1 MAFRKVESNPHFPSL
16 EQQVQTRWAQEGTFE
31 QSLQLS
37 AKKPPFVLYDG
48 PPFPTGAPHPGTL
61 FVSAIKDIIGRYKTM
76 RGYYVPR
83 MWGWDCHGLPIE
95 TIAEKNLGIAEK
107 NEIEKTV
114 GVAKFNAEC
123 RRIVSQAH
131 EQWRVYINKIGRW
144 VTFEDPYTTMSK
156 EYMESVI
163 WGFAEAYKKGLIYQD
178 FRVTP
183 YCTRCQTPLSLSETR
198 QDDAT
203 RSKQSRSATVKL
215 KVAGEE
221 NLFLVI
227 WTTTPWTLPG
237 NLAVAVGAGITYAVI
252 QHGDERLIIAES
264 RLAKYESILE
274 GLSVIETLSGQDLVA
289 RNYRYEPLFRLD
301 TDIPSAAFSV
311 IEAEFV
317 TTEDGTGLVHL
328 APAFGEDDYWACR
341 KNEIGVIDITDS
353 HGHYTAITGD
363 LQGLDVHLAS
373 TEIIKRLKSLGIL
386 LSDSTIE
393 HNYPHCW
400 RCREPL
406 IYKSVDA
413 WYLSV
418 EKIKEQMLEL
428 NSTIEWHPADV
439 REGRFGQWLAGS
451 RDWNISRNRFWA
463 TPIPVWKCSSC
474 NHPEVLDS
482 LAAIEG
488 KAGRPIEDLHKEV
501 LDTIEYP
508 CAKCAGTM
516 IRTPEVLD
524 CWFESGSMPFAHR
537 HYPFADADG
546 FKSNFPADLIVE
558 ATGQLRGW
566 FYSLHVLS
574 TCIFGSPAFKAC
586 KVLGTLLAGDGKKLS
601 KSAKN
606 YTDCIELIDSYGA
619 DALRCYF
626 AGSVAVE
633 MGDLVFRDEGVQEQ
647 VRTLLLP
654 MWNALTFFTTYA
666 EIDRVTHEELMLDD
680 RKLETLELLDR
691 FILAQLEQ
699 TRSQIT
705 EHLDAFSM
713 DKALKSGTEFL
724 DVLNNW
730 YIRRNRARV
739 WENGRTPSKVAF
751 FSTLYLVLR
760 DFSQLMA
767 PLCPFLAEG
776 MWSYLRA
783 PSDVSSVHLA
793 EWPEFRPEL
802 NNQALCDEVNNIRA
816 LISAALSI
824 RAKKQIRVR
833 QPLASVSVAGK
844 IKEIPPAYQEMI
856 KEELNVKEIIVL
868 QDEGLIAQK
877 VVKAKPQLIGP
888 RLGGKVQVVL
898 RALKEG
904 RFTMRSDGGVDVEGE
919 ALSTSEIEI
928 NYVGRDGLEVATVS
942 DLAVVA
948 LDLKLS
954 EELIGEGYARD
965 LIRHIQ
971 EFRKECEFDI
981 ADRIELSIVGVER
994 IMEAH
999 SSLVAQETLCV
1010 RFGEFDDQSKTF
1022 SKQVQIGEGEM
1033 SITMRRVPGAGL
1045 PLENR

>member
-1 MAFRKVESNPHFPSL
+1 MTFRKVESNSHFPTL
-16 EQQVQTRWAQEGTFE
+16 ELQVQSKWAKEDTFN
-31 QSLQLS
+31 QSLKMS
-37 AKKPPFVLYDG
+37 AIKPTFVLYDG

-76 RGYYVPR
+76 RGYHVPR

-95 TIAEKNLGIAEK
+95 TIAEKNLGITEK

-114 GVAKFNAEC
+114 GVANFNAEC

-131 EQWRVYINKIGRW
+131 EQWRIYINKIGRW
-144 VTFEDPYTTMSK
+144 VKFEDPYTTMSK

-163 WGFAEAYKKGLIYQD
+163 WGFAEAYRKDLIYED

-203 RSKQSRSATVKL
+203 RNKQSRSATVKC
-215 KVAGEE
+215 KVVGEE
-221 NLFLVI
+221 DLFLVI

-237 NLAVAVGAGITYAVI
+237 NLAIAVGSDISYAVVE
-252 QHGDERLIIAES
+252 HENERLIIAES
-264 RLAKYESILE
+264 RLSKYEPYLQ
-274 GLSVIETLSGQDLVA
+274 GAVLIETILGHELVA
-289 RNYRYEPLFRLD
+289 RGYRYEQLFKLN
-301 TDIPSAAFSV
+301 TDMPEAAFCL
-311 IEAEFV
+311 IEADFV
-317 TTEDGTGLVHL
+317 TTDDGTGLVHL

-341 KNEIGVIDITDS
+341 KNSINVIDVTDS
-353 HGHYTAITGD
+353 HGHYTSITGD
-363 LQGLDVHLAS
+363 LQGLDVHVAS
-373 TEIIKRLKSLGIL
+373 AEIIKRLKVRGL
-386 LSDSTIE
+386 LLTESTVD

-418 EKIKEQMLEL
+418 EKIKEQMLSL
-428 NSTIEWHPADV
+428 NSKIEWHPADV

-463 TPIPVWKCSSC
+463 TPIPVWRCSSC
-474 NHPEVLDS
+474 NSSEVLNS
-482 LAAIEG
+482 VSAIES
-488 KAGRPIEDLHKEV
+488 KAGRKIDDLHKEV
-501 LDTIEYP
+501 LDTVEYP
-508 CAKCAGTM
+508 CAKCDGTM
-516 IRTPEVLD
+516 VRTPEVLD

-537 HYPFADADG
+537 HYPFADIEG
-546 FKSNFPADLIVE
+546 FKDNFPADVIVE

-586 KVLGTLLAGDGKKLS
+586 KVLGTLLASDGKKLS

-606 YTDCIELIDSYGA
+606 YTDCMELIDTYGA

-626 AGSVAVE
+626 AGSVAVD
-633 MGDLVFRDEGVQEQ
+633 MGDLVFRDDGVQEQ

-666 EIDRVTHEELMLDD
+666 EIDKVTPEDLLLDA
-680 RKLETLELLDR
+680 RKVEILELLDL

-699 TRSQIT
+699 TRAQIT
-705 EHLDAFSM
+705 VHLDAFSM
-713 DKALKSGTEFL
+713 DKALKSATDFL

-730 YIRRNRARV
+730 YIRRNRGRV
-739 WENGRTPSKVAF
+739 WEHGRTASKVAF
-751 FSTLYLVLR
+751 FSTLYFVLR
-760 DFSQLMA
+760 DLCQLMA
-767 PLCPFLAEG
+767 PLCPFIAEN
-776 MWSYLRA
+776 MWDYLRSTNDA
-783 PSDVSSVHLA
+783 SSVHLTD
-793 EWPEFRPEL
+793 WPKARPEL
-802 NNQALCDEVNNIRA
+802 NNQSLCEEVNNIRA

-833 QPLASVSVAGK
+833 QPLASVSIAGK
-844 IKEIPPAYQEMI
+844 IKNISPAYQEMI
-856 KEELNVKEIIVL
+856 KEELNVKKMIIL
-868 QDEGLIAQK
+868 EDEGLIALK

-888 RLGGKVQVVL
+888 RLGGKVQIVL
-898 RALKEG
+898 RALREG
-904 RFTMRSDGGVDVEGE
+904 RFVLRSDGGVDVEGE
-919 ALSTSEIEI
+919 ILSAPEIEI
-928 NYVGRDGLEVATVS
+928 NYIGRDGLEVATVP
-942 DLAVVA
+942 DLVVVA

-954 EELIGEGYARD
+954 DELIIEGLARD

-971 EFRKECEFDI
+971 EFRKECDFNI
-981 ADRIELSIVGVER
+981 ADRIQLSIDGAKG

-999 SSLVAQETLCV
+999 ATMIAHETLCV
-1010 RFGEFDDQSKTF
+1010 KFAAFSDVANTF
-1022 SKQVQIGEGEM
+1022 TKQVLIGDEETN
-1033 SITMRRVPGAGL
+1033 ITMSRI
-1045 PLENR
+1045 

>member
-1 MAFRKVESNPHFPSL
+1 MTFRKVESNPNFPNL
-16 EQQVQTRWAQEGTFE
+16 EQQVQTKWAHESTFE
-31 QSLQLS
+31 QSLHLS

-61 FVSAIKDIIGRYKTM
+61 FVSAIKDVVGRYKTM
-76 RGYYVPR
+76 RGYYVAR

-114 GVAKFNAEC
+114 GVAAFNAEC

-131 EQWRVYINKIGRW
+131 EQWRIYINKIGRW
-144 VTFEDPYTTMSK
+144 VTFEDPYTTMSR

-163 WGFAEAYKKGLIYQD
+163 WGFAEAYKKELIYQD

-203 RSKQSRSATVKL
+203 RSKQSRSATVKC
-215 KVAGEE
+215 KVAGED

-237 NLAVAVGAGITYAVI
+237 NLAIAVGPEITYVVV
-252 QHGDERLIIAES
+252 QQGKERLIIAES
-264 RLAKYESILE
+264 RLCKYESVLE
-274 GLSVIETLSGQDLVA
+274 GMSIVETLSGRELVA

-301 TDIPSAAFSV
+301 TEIPAAAFSV
-311 IEAEFV
+311 IEADFV
-317 TTEDGTGLVHL
+317 TTDDGTGLVHL

-341 KNEIGVIDITDS
+341 KNLISVIDITDS
-353 HGHYTAITGD
+353 HGQYTAVTGD
-363 LQGLDVHLAS
+363 LQGLDVHVAS
-373 TEIIKRLKSLGIL
+373 GEVIKRLKGRGIL
-386 LSDSTIE
+386 LADSTIE

-474 NHPEVLDS
+474 HHPEVLDS

-488 KAGRPIEDLHKEV
+488 KAGRPIDDLHKEV
-501 LDTIEYP
+501 LDTIQYP
-508 CAKCAGTM
+508 CSSCGGTM
-516 IRTPEVLD
+516 VRTPEVLD

-537 HYPFADADG
+537 HYPFVEADN
-546 FKSNFPADLIVE
+546 FRNNFPADLIVE

-601 KSAKN
+601 KSARN

-626 AGSVAVE
+626 AGSVAVD

-666 EIDRVTHEELMLDD
+666 EIDRIAHEELELDTG
-680 RKLETLELLDR
+680 KLETLELLDR
-691 FILAQLEQ
+691 FILAELEQ
-699 TRSQIT
+699 TRAQIT
-705 EHLDAFSM
+705 DHLDSFSM
-713 DKALKSGTEFL
+713 DKALKAGTEFL

-730 YIRRNRARV
+730 YIRRNRGRV
-739 WENGRTPSKVAF
+739 WESGRTASKVAF

-767 PLCPFLAEG
+767 PLCPFLAES
-776 MWSYLRA
+776 MWGYLRA
-783 PSDVSSVHLA
+783 ATDASSVHLT
-793 EWPEFRPEL
+793 EWPEFHPEL
-802 NNQALCDEVNNIRA
+802 NNQPLCDEVNTIRA

-833 QPLASVSVAGK
+833 QPLASVSIAGK
-844 IKEIPPAYQEMI
+844 IKEIAPAYQEMI
-856 KEELNVKEIIVL
+856 KEELNVKEILVL

-904 RFTMRSDGGVDVEGE
+904 RFAMRSDGGVDVEGE
-919 ALSTSEIEI
+919 TLSASEIEI

-954 EELIGEGYARD
+954 DELLLEGYARD

-971 EFRKECEFDI
+971 EFRKECDFDI
-981 ADRIELSIVGVER
+981 ADRIELSISGAEN
-994 IMEAH
+994 IMAAH
-999 SSLVAQETLCV
+999 SGLVAQETLCV
-1010 RFGEFDDQSKTF
+1010 KFGTFDDTIETF
-1022 SKQVQIGEGEM
+1022 AKQVPIGDREM
-1033 SITMRRVPGAGL
+1033 MITMGRVRG
-1045 PLENR
+1045 